1 MHSEQPPGAE
11 ISQLKVWIAGAS
23 GFSGRAITLLLGQQ
37 SRYLP
42 LPHIRPSS
50 SRLERLSAEW
60 GDLNISPQ
68 VCPWDEVDARLQEY
82 QPDVIVSCIG
92 TTKRQARRG
101 GGSYSDVDFALNA
114 QLIEAAE
121 RLDSRPHFIYISAM
135 GAQWGAWSAYLKA
148 RMDVEQ
154 LLRDSKLSCS
164 VIRPAFL
171 SGESRDERRSLEAL
185 GTRLCLS
192 LARGLSRVGL
202 RKLAHQLRPLDAPEL
217 AAFVLHIL
225 DHLPESM
232 TESQRDA
239 QDLYLVN
246 MIHETLSAH
255 QLSAPLALQ

>member
-1 MHSEQPPGAE
+1 MHSEQPSGAE

-37 SRYLP
+37 SHYLP
-42 LPHIRPSS
+42 LPHIRPTS

-60 GDLNISPQ
+60 GELNISPQ
-68 VCPWDEVDARLQEY
+68 ICSWDEVGARLQEY

-101 GGSYSDVDFALNA
+101 GGSYSDVDVALNV

-154 LLRDSKLSCS
+154 LLSDSLLSCS

-202 RKLAHQLRPLDAPEL
+202 RGLAHQVRPLDAPEL
-217 AAFVLHIL
+217 ADFVVHIL
-225 DHLPESM
+225 NKLSEDVDEDRRGAH
-232 TESQRDA
+232 
-239 QDLYLVN
+239 DLYLVN
-246 MIHETLSAH
+246 MIHETLGAD